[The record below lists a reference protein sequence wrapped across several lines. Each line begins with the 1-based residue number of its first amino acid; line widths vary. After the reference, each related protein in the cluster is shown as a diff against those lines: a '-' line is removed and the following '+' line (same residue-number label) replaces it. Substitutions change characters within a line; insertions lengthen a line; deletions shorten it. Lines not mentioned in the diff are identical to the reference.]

1 MKVLKYYSIWL
12 YHFQLWARWRPT
24 FYRAGLQGFGQ
35 LLPWRAMNQTTSAR
49 LSVSIVLHNS
59 SLQMLHR
66 VLQSLHRAAEVAYAS
81 ACVGQVSVDILDN
94 SLDAEYGR
102 RAAAETAAWQ
112 EGDFFRVAYHDLREN
127 RGFGAGHN
135 VVVAG
140 LDSDVHLVLN
150 PDAELAENALQVGL
164 SCLLDEPGIVLLSPR
179 VLGEDGAQEF
189 LCKRYPSL
197 LVLLLRPFNFRL
209 VRRLFRRRLYRYE
222 MRDLCGGQGEVDVLL
237 ASGCF
242 MLVRTA
248 ALQSV
253 GGFNEDYFLY
263 FEDFDLSI
271 RLGAQGR
278 LVFNPAI
285 QIVHHG
291 GYAAS
296 KGIQHVRYFIRSGM
310 TFFSEHGWRWI

>member
-1 MKVLKYYSIWL
+1 
-12 YHFQLWARWRPT
+12 
-24 FYRAGLQGFGQ
+24 
-35 LLPWRAMNQTTSAR
+35 MNETIPVR

-59 SLQMLHR
+59 SLPMLRR
-66 VLQSLHRAAEVAYAS
+66 VLLSLQRAAEVAHA
-81 ACVGQVSVDILDN
+81 AAIVGQVSVDVLDN
-94 SLDAEYGR
+94 SPDDEYRR
-102 RAAAETAAWQ
+102 RAAAETSTWQ
-112 EGDFFRVAYHDLREN
+112 EGDFFRVTYRGLSEN

-135 VVVAG
+135 VVVGG
-140 LDSDVHLVLN
+140 LCSDVHLLLN
-150 PDAELAENALQVGL
+150 PDAELAENALLVGL
-164 SCLLDEPGIVLLSPR
+164 SCLREEPRIVLLSPR

-197 LVLLLRPFNFRL
+197 LVLLLRPFKSRL

-222 MRDLCGGQGEVDVLL
+222 MRDLCSGQQEADVLL

-253 GGFNEDYFLY
+253 GGFNDDYFLY

-296 KGIQHVRYFIRSGM
+296 KGIQHVKYFIRSGI
-310 TFFSEHGWRWI
+310 TFFSQHGWRWI

>member
-1 MKVLKYYSIWL
+1 
-12 YHFQLWARWRPT
+12 
-24 FYRAGLQGFGQ
+24 
-35 LLPWRAMNQTTSAR
+35 MNKTTSAR

-59 SLQMLHR
+59 SLPMLHR
-66 VLQSLHRAAEVAYAS
+66 VLQSLHRAAEVAHAS
-81 ACVGQVSVDILDN
+81 ACVDQVSVDVLDN

-112 EGDFFRVAYHDLREN
+112 EGDFFRVAYRGLREN

-135 VVVAG
+135 VIVSG

-164 SCLLDEPGIVLLSPR
+164 SCLRDEPGIVLLSPR

-197 LVLLLRPFNFRL
+197 LVLLLRPFGFRL

-222 MRDLCGGQGEVDVLL
+222 MRDLCSGKGEVEVLL

-296 KGIQHVRYFIRSGM
+296 KGIQHVRYFIRSGI
-310 TFFSEHGWRWI
+310 TFFSQHGWRWI

>member
-1 MKVLKYYSIWL
+1 M
-12 YHFQLWARWRPT
+12 
-24 FYRAGLQGFGQ
+24 
-35 LLPWRAMNQTTSAR
+35 RAMKNCTSAH

-66 VLQSLHRAAEVAYAS
+66 VLQSLYRSARVAHAA
-81 ACVGQVSVDILDN
+81 ACVARVTVEVLDN
-94 SLDAEYGR
+94 SSGSEFRR
-102 RAAAETAAWQ
+102 RASAASATWPED
-112 EGDFFRVAYHDLREN
+112 DFFRVSYRGLSEN

-135 VVVAG
+135 VAIAR
-140 LDSDVHLVLN
+140 LDSDFHLILN

-164 SCLLDEPGIVLLSPR
+164 TSLQEDSSIVLLSPR
-179 VLGEDGAQEF
+179 VLGEDGSQEF

-197 LVLLLRPFNFRL
+197 LVLLLRPFGFAF

-222 MRDLCGGQGEVDVLL
+222 MRDACSGANETDILL

-242 MLVRTA
+242 MLTRTG

-253 GGFNEDYFLY
+253 GGFNDGYFLY

-271 RLGAQGR
+271 RLGSQGR

-296 KGIQHVRYFIRSGM
+296 KGIQHVKYFIRSGI
-310 TFFSEHGWRWI
+310 TFFNQHGWRWI